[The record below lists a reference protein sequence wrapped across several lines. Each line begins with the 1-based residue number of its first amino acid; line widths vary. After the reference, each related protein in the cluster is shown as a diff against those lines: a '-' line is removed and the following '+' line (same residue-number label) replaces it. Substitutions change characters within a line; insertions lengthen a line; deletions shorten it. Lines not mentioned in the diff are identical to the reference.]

1 MGQLGQISG
10 GSGPGVYV
18 CVCVFFCFFFFF
30 GGGGGGGGLW
40 VPAESIVK
48 KSSCADPEIFAR
60 ADKIVQ
66 RSRGGPTFSRG
77 GCNFFSGGDTI
88 AYSLYKPI

>member
-10 GSGPGVYV
+10 GSGPGV
-18 CVCVFFCFFFFF
+18 CVW
-30 GGGGGGGGLW
+30 GGGRGLW

-60 ADKIVQ
+60 ADKKSSYKV
-66 RSRGGPTFSRG
+66 F
-77 GCNFFSGGDTI
+77 FFSPQQLILLKSNG
-88 AYSLYKPI
+88 